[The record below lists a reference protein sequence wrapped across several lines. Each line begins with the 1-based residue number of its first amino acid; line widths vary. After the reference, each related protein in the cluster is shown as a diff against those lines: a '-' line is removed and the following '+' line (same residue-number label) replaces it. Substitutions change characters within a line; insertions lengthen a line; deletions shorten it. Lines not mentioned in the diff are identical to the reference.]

1 MVSQPRGRPEDCEFL
16 CLGLGGPELK
26 GAGAVE
32 ETWQRVKGLLGS
44 GQEKRALGYQESFLQ
59 EVDDRQLGL

>member
-1 MVSQPRGRPEDCEFL
+1 M
-16 CLGLGGPELK
+16 GGPELK

-44 GQEKRALGYQESFLQ
+44 RQEKRALDGQERFLQ
-59 EVDDRQLGL
+59 EADDRQLGLCKGFGWEET